1 MTGALC
7 VIAPGSSLQV
17 MIAILVSFFYYSVN
31 LRLAPYEAYSE
42 DWTATFGAASYV
54 LVTLAG
60 FVLATENLK
69 EEGSSQADTIGTLLV
84 LMIVGTISFDVLVV
98 LFVDYDVRSKFL
110 LKFPKRSAKC
120 AKACPGVWRRLC
132 QGAGAGA
139 GAGGGA
145 GAAGGGGTRRTKVA
159 PEKSK
164 KKKSTLKASP
174 SATDLKDIRL
184 KYGASSKEYR
194 DAASG
199 LGNSKSKRAP
209 QKSKASTKTNA
220 RSGSKPLSKSR
231 RGTTSRR

>member
-31 LRLAPYEAYSE
+31 LKLAPYEAYSE

-139 GAGGGA
+139 
-145 GAAGGGGTRRTKVA
+145 AGGGGTRRTKVA